1 MKIYTKGGDSGT
13 TSLYDG
19 GRALKS
25 ISNFQ
30 VIGEM
35 DELSARVGMLCA
47 SLPVGGTI
55 PTVIGRQISDILR
68 EIQRVL
74 QDLNSYI
81 AVTKSTKKRLPSVSK
96 TTVSNLEEVIDAMED
111 ELPKLTKFILPGV
124 TITDSHAHLCRTQTR
139 KVERQLVELINK
151 EDSGWEC
158 EYSDM
163 MGSYINRLSDFFF
176 VLARWICYEEGEDDC
191 FYDLK

>member
-1 MKIYTKGGDSGT
+1 MKIYTKGGDAGT

-25 ISNFQ
+25 IPNFQ

-35 DELSARVGMLCA
+35 DELSARIGMLCA
-47 SLPVGGTI
+47 STPSIAKKNIL
-55 PTVIGRQISDILR
+55 GRHLSDILR

-74 QDLNSYI
+74 QDLNSYV
-81 AVTKSTKKRLPSVSK
+81 AVTKSTKKRLPSVSEA
-96 TTVSNLEEVIDAMED
+96 TVSILEEVIDAMEE

-124 TITDSHAHLCRTQTR
+124 TIADSHAHLCRTQTR

-163 MGSYINRLSDFFF
+163 MGSYLNRLSDFFF

-191 FYDLK
+191 FYDPK

>member
-47 SLPVGGTI
+47 SLPVGCTM

-81 AVTKSTKKRLPSVSK
+81 AVAKSTKKRLPSVSE
-96 TTVSNLEEVIDAMED
+96 TTVSILEEVIDAMED

-176 VLARWICYEEGEDDC
+176 VLARWICYEEGKDDC
-191 FYDLK
+191 FCDLK